1 MNLTWLFVLA
11 VYVLAAW
18 LARRLGV
25 KLPWRVAIFFYALV
39 LIFLFKPMTQAFVS
53 VPVDFVQL
61 LPPWAYL
68 TRHPHAYNGE
78 MNDLALQVVPWAHQV
93 RESWKA
99 LHIPLW
105 NAGSGSGY
113 PLLGNG
119 QSSAL
124 SIIRLIALP
133 LSLGHAFTAEAAMKL
148 LIALTFTYLYGRK
161 RGWTELASVAGAIAF
176 AFSTFLIVWL
186 HFPIVTAACFFPAV
200 MLALELLK
208 ERITYA
214 RFVFAVIVWALMIFG
229 GHPETV
235 AHIFVFAL
243 LTVIWIVFVERPF
256 ATWREA
262 MRFVVALCAVL
273 AVAAIIAS
281 PFLAPFAEGIRRS
294 KRFQELQAIPNAIGY
309 YSDWA
314 SKIILLAPHF
324 FGEIPIESQW
334 GSTHAESITGFA
346 GILGAAG
353 WFAMLLKASVLRRF
367 RTREFFF
374 VAVTPIILGIILG
387 WPVVSTIFH
396 AVFAMAANA
405 RLRLLLCFVSA
416 MLTAS
421 LIDTLQRGAIRIY
434 LIGIAF
440 AAVCLAYLIFFTG
453 FPMPWHKDVAML
465 SIIPSMIVLAAAALV
480 PIIGRRSW
488 VVGRRTRE
496 HSAARVQTLRPTTYD
511 LRPSTGVLLLLVAV
525 TAELWSAERTWN
537 PVLPERL
544 MYPET
549 PLIAALKK
557 SIADEHRPCRIVAS
571 GPVFFPN
578 TPSVF
583 GFQDIRAHDPMANGR
598 YLGTLRV
605 VAGYDTSDYFAQWKD
620 FDTRLLDFLN
630 VCYVVTPPGT
640 EMKDVERYAREY
652 EGRDGRIFRNNDAL
666 PRFFAPDIIILEF
679 KGDSYTHKLAA
690 QRDFSNT
697 AIVKRLPVENDR
709 ERNDLLAPRPPGAPK
724 AKVVLT
730 KASDTDYELT
740 VDAPRYTMVV
750 SSLPWWPGWHATLNG
765 EQVELLQPNG
775 SFIGFVVRPGTT
787 HVRVYYAP
795 LTFRISAILSLLTIA
810 TLAALSRKSLRRRLP
825 IARRLE

>member
-1 MNLTWLFVLA
+1 MNLTWLYVLA
-11 VYVLAAW
+11 VYALAVW
-18 LARRLGV
+18 LARRFGV
-25 KLPWRVAIFFYALV
+25 ELPWRVTIFFYALV

-176 AFSTFLIVWL
+176 AFSTFVIVWL
-186 HFPIVTAACFFPAV
+186 HFPIVTATCFFPAV

-214 RFVFAVIVWALMIFG
+214 RFVFGVIVWALMIFG

-235 AHIFVFAL
+235 AHVFFFAL

-256 ATWREA
+256 ATWRDA

-273 AVAAIIAS
+273 VVAAIIAS
-281 PFLAPFAEGIRRS
+281 PFLAPFAEGLRRS

-353 WFAMLLKASVLRRF
+353 WFAMLLKASVMWRR
-367 RTREFFF
+367 RPRRRAPPGAAAPHEFFF
-374 VAVTPIILGIILG
+374 VAVTPVILGIMLG

-421 LIDTLQRGAIRIY
+421 LIDMAQRGAIRIY

-440 AAVCLAYLIFFTG
+440 AAACLAYPIFFTG

-465 SIIPSMIVLAAAALV
+465 SIIPSMIVLAVAALV
-480 PIIGRRSW
+480 G
-488 VVGRRTRE
+488 
-496 HSAARVQTLRPTTYD
+496 
-511 LRPSTGVLLLLVAV
+511 LL
-525 TAELWSAERTWN
+525 S
-537 PVLPERL
+537 
-544 MYPET
+544 
-549 PLIAALKK
+549 
-557 SIADEHRPCRIVAS
+557 
-571 GPVFFPN
+571 
-578 TPSVF
+578 
-583 GFQDIRAHDPMANGR
+583 
-598 YLGTLRV
+598 
-605 VAGYDTSDYFAQWKD
+605 
-620 FDTRLLDFLN
+620 
-630 VCYVVTPPGT
+630 
-640 EMKDVERYAREY
+640 
-652 EGRDGRIFRNNDAL
+652 
-666 PRFFAPDIIILEF
+666 
-679 KGDSYTHKLAA
+679 
-690 QRDFSNT
+690 
-697 AIVKRLPVENDR
+697 
-709 ERNDLLAPRPPGAPK
+709 GAP
-724 AKVVLT
+724 
-730 KASDTDYELT
+730 
-740 VDAPRYTMVV
+740 AP
-750 SSLPWWPGWHATLNG
+750 H
-765 EQVELLQPNG
+765 
-775 SFIGFVVRPGTT
+775 
-787 HVRVYYAP
+787 
-795 LTFRISAILSLLTIA
+795 
-810 TLAALSRKSLRRRLP
+810 
-825 IARRLE
+825 